1 MSNWSPACKNCTLSG
16 SECLLQGNNDVEDC
30 EDVRKYEL
38 EKIND
43 NIYNILIDKYEFNDT
58 EFESLNNYIS
68 DNLTES
74 DLDTDSDSD

>member
-43 NIYNILIDKYEFNDT
+43 NEEQAL
-58 EFESLNNYIS
+58 
-68 DNLTES
+68 
-74 DLDTDSDSD
+74 